1 MNAQPPSRD
10 PDDGAVSSR
19 AGSSPITKPA
29 TLAKAALPNAS
40 RRGLFKTL
48 TALGFSM
55 ASLRPQSS
63 PPKLEDRRAPFPD
76 VQDRDQDQV
85 DPRHPN
91 GKSQKD
97 AIAQSEHEKALKDA
111 EELASLSNELRDDI
125 RKISNF
131 MVPVSALKK
140 THEIEKLARRLRG
153 HLQS

>member
-10 PDDGAVSSR
+10 RDDGAVSSR

-40 RRGLFKTL
+40 RRGLLKTV
-48 TALGFSM
+48 TAVGLSM

-76 VQDRDQDQV
+76 VQDQDRDQV

-125 RKISNF
+125 RKIGNF
-131 MVPVSALKK
+131 TVPVSALKK
-140 THEIEKLARRLRG
+140 THEIEKLARRLRS